1 MDFVET
7 VGYSVVC
14 DFSLPG
20 AEGKN
25 SHHFRFSAG
34 NDAPIR
40 SRKPAAQAS
49 ILKKCQCSNKKYDR
63 DMNDRRVR
71 WDPSTRDK
79 QMHTNFRRLIS
90 WIEPIITPIATLIC
104 MAYLLL
110 A

>member
-14 DFSLPG
+14 DFSLPD
-20 AEGKN
+20 ATSEY
-25 SHHFRFSAG
+25 SRLLQFSAG
-34 NDAPIR
+34 NDAIR
-40 SRKPAAQAS
+40 TRKPAAQAS
-49 ILKKCQCSNKKYDR
+49 ILKKCQCSNEKYER
-63 DMNDRRVR
+63 DINDRRVR

-79 QMHTNFRRLIS
+79 QMHTNFRQLIS

>member
-1 MDFVET
+1 MHDASSEDLD
-7 VGYSVVC
+7 VV
-14 DFSLPG
+14 
-20 AEGKN
+20 
-25 SHHFRFSAG
+25 RFSAG

-40 SRKPAAQAS
+40 TRKPAAQAS
-49 ILKKCQCSNKKYDR
+49 ILKKCQYSNEKCDR